1 MKKIYIGTL
10 MPTET
15 GETPEGYP
23 KGAPIP
29 GLTTE
34 QVILAENMSEVEAIV
49 GDKYTI
55 ERLVNIENWILMSN
69 VEEAKGTF
77 YMADARFHDEETGE
91 MDSIQFFVR
100 AESIQ
105 EIEDIVSA
113 ECGETFRFIL
123 SVEKAPYVVL
133 GLED

>member
-10 MPTET
+10 MPTEV

-34 QVILAENMSEVEAIV
+34 QVIIAENLAEVEAIV

-55 ERLVNIENWILMSN
+55 ERIVNIENWIPMSN
-69 VEEAKGTF
+69 ILEASGTF
-77 YMADARFHDEETGE
+77 YMADARYYDEEIDGIE
-91 MDSIQFFVR
+91 SIQFFIR
-100 AESIQ
+100 AESLQ
-105 EIEDIVSA
+105 EIEDIVST

-123 SVEKAPYVVL
+123 SVEKAPYKVL
-133 GLED
+133 GLEK